1 MNNIPAWFKTPSV
14 KIIRQTDDCQAVR
27 DLQNG
32 GALSIGMEGY
42 QERNA
47 QIIMARTVAECIDR
61 SESAVIEAATGTG
74 KSLGYLIPV
83 VRSGKTTVIATSN
96 KALQE
101 QIFNKDVPLVQN
113 KIRRFEAVLIKGM
126 GNYLCL
132 DKLEKFRQGWPE
144 LITPEFDAL
153 VETIKQHGGDFEKL
167 PIEIEPD
174 TRARINGDPEDCTRR
189 KCPHVKDCFY
199 YQMRHKAKEA
209 SVIVTNHTMLLI
221 DAQNGGKTLPE
232 HQVLVIDEAHNL
244 EEEAQKCFST
254 KVTQGRITTLINRK
268 AVKNVASSKDLD
280 AIREKTTQLFESF
293 ASFSKEKTILSQTV
307 HKGIILSGLLHNL
320 AEVLGKEEGAD
331 YEMLAKRAE
340 KVGYDLRTVSTVESS
355 NKVHFVEKKKNGTFE
370 IACYL
375 LDVSDA
381 LKQTLFDGKR
391 SVIAT
396 SATISTTSEKGIE
409 TFDFFVKR
417 TGMSP
422 EVQKA
427 LPSVFDYRSNALLYI
442 APDIARPQP
451 DADAKFHWAYEHK
464 VAARMQQLVEMS
476 GGRAFLLFSS
486 NRMMDFVHKELKVP
500 YQVLKQGDLPKQEM
514 IKRFIEQPSVLL
526 GVASFREGVDI
537 AGSMLSLVVLDKIPF
552 DVPDDPIHAGVG
564 RLINESSGDKWAS
577 FNTYAI
583 PRAIIKLKQGV
594 GRLIRTDTDTG
605 VMAILDNALLKKRYG
620 PQIRAALPPAPITS
634 DINEV
639 AAFYKKGN

>member
-14 KIIRQTDDCQAVR
+14 KIVRAVDDCQAVR

-47 QIIMARTVAECIDR
+47 QIIMARTIAECIDR
-61 SESAVIEAATGTG
+61 GESAVIEAATGTG

-83 VRSGKTTVIATSN
+83 VRSGRTTVIATSN
-96 KALQE
+96 KALQN
-101 QIFNKDVPLVQN
+101 QIFKKDIPVVQK
-113 KIRRFEAVLIKGM
+113 KIERFEAALLKGM
-126 GNYLCL
+126 GNFLCL

-153 VETIKQHGGDFEKL
+153 VEDLIRRGGDFEKL
-167 PIEIEPD
+167 TVQVEPELKTKID
-174 TRARINGDPEDCTRR
+174 GDPEECTHR

-199 YQMRHKAKEA
+199 YKMRKEADSA
-209 SVIVTNHTMLLI
+209 SVIVTNHTMLLL
-221 DAQNGGKTLPE
+221 DAQSGGKILPDY
-232 HQVLVIDEAHNL
+232 QVLVIDEAHNL

-254 KVTQGRITTLINRK
+254 KVTPGRISTLINRK
-268 AVKNVASSKDLD
+268 TVKDAADPKDLEE
-280 AIREKTTQLFESF
+280 IKEKAAQLFESF
-293 ASFSKEKTILSQTV
+293 ASFTKEKTILTSTV

-320 AEVLGKEEGAD
+320 SEVLSNREGAD
-331 YEMLAKRAE
+331 YEKLSQRAQ
-340 KVGYDLRTVSTVESS
+340 KVALDLHAVCTVESS

-381 LKQTLFDGKR
+381 LKSMLFQGR
-391 SVIAT
+391 HSVLAT

-417 TGMSP
+417 TGMDP
-422 EVQKA
+422 QVQKA
-427 LPSVFDYRSNALLYI
+427 LPSVFDYEKNALLYI
-442 APDIARPQP
+442 APDIARPQSDDP
-451 DADAKFHWAYEHK
+451 KHQWYYEK
-464 VAARMQQLVEMS
+464 NMAARMQQLVEMS
-476 GGRAFLLFSS
+476 QGRAFLLFSS
-486 NRMMDFVHKELKVP
+486 NRMMEAVYKQLKVP
-500 YQVLKQGDLPKQEM
+500 YQVLKQGDLPKEEM
-514 IKRFIEQPSVLL
+514 IKRFKQEPSVLL

-537 AGSMLSLVVLDKIPF
+537 AGPMLSLVIMDKIPF
-552 DVPDDPIHAGVG
+552 DVPDDPIHKGIQQMINAETGNEWAG
-564 RLINESSGDKWAS
+564 

-605 VMAILDNALLKKRYG
+605 VMGILDSGLLKKRYG
-620 PQIRAALPPAPITS
+620 RQIRSSLPPAPITT
-634 DINEV
+634 DLKEV
-639 AAFYKKGN
+639 TAFFKKGN